1 MKKIYLYVI
10 AGVLAIAGCAKTPSA
25 QDQIIP
31 EEEPTA
37 TVPEDEADS
46 EANVVTIK
54 ASIEGETK
62 TTYTEDTGSM
72 KAIVGWEAGDQIKV
86 LYSNGEGGSYSVKD
100 FTTTA
105 GDGNFT
111 GTPGDKTE
119 GGAYAHVAFYPIE
132 SYASIWKGDGK
143 ESFYF
148 NFPDEIT
155 GSGANMIPMMVYTL
169 NADFESDPVYRFK
182 HTGAVLRFKF
192 ANIPSTARQLII
204 TSSSHELAGRY
215 YTSYDSTNQLYYY
228 TSGTSEDNES
238 VGAKYSITYNFT
250 PDVDN
255 SYTFYLHHG
264 LTTPSGNFTFTF
276 KNAGGDVICSRTTS
290 LGGLASTTLV
300 RNTMY
305 RININAL
312 SFDGYPLSLITINP
326 SDLSNTHN
334 SELPGNAFKS
344 GGFDFYALNARK
356 PSSSD
361 NIEFKNTGDA
371 TIYNSTDFGQ
381 IVRIVVNKGQS
392 TYYRSA
398 FKLYAGATSKPS
410 SNEIPYSSYVD
421 DGGSNMSTTYN
432 LATGDYHYF
441 TLHSIDDTY
450 NTYTGTIQIYYKPND

>member
-10 AGVLAIAGCAKTPSA
+10 AGVLAIAGCAKTPSV
-25 QDQIIP
+25 QEQIIP
-31 EEEPTA
+31 EDEPIATEPEE
-37 TVPEDEADS
+37 EADP

-54 ASIEGETK
+54 ATIEGETK
-62 TTYTEDTGSM
+62 TTYTENTETM

-86 LYSNGEGGSYSVKD
+86 LYSNGEGGGYSIKD
-100 FTTTA
+100 FTSTA
-105 GDGNFT
+105 GDGTFT
-111 GTPGDKTE
+111 GSPGDKTE

-192 ANIPSTARQLII
+192 TNIPSTARQLII
-204 TSSSHELAGRY
+204 TSASHELAGRY

-250 PDVDN
+250 PEVDN

-264 LTTPSGNFTFTF
+264 LTTPSGDFTFTF
-276 KNAGGDVICSRTTS
+276 KNAGGDVICSRTTT

-305 RININAL
+305 RVNIDAM
-312 SFDGYPLSLITINP
+312 SFDGYPLSSIIIGPTNVPNVP
-326 SDLSNTHN
+326 SGES
-334 SELPGNAFKS
+334 AFTV
-344 GGFDFYALNARK
+344 GGFNFYGIRVENYGGLGNDIKFYQNGDSKDAR
-356 PSSSD
+356 
-361 NIEFKNTGDA
+361 
-371 TIYNSTDFGQ
+371 IYNTSDFGRIAK
-381 IVRIVVNKGQS
+381 IVISKGV
-392 TYYRSA
+392 TNYY
-398 FKLYAGATSKPS
+398 
-410 SNEIPYSSYVD
+410 YSSYIMYA
-421 DGGSNMSTTYN
+421 GSSENPTSTEIPVASHDETTTTYN
-432 LATGDYHYF
+432 LATGDYHFFNYRINSTSSNQYF
-441 TLHSIDDTY
+441 
-450 NTYTGTIQIYYKPND
+450 GTIQIYYKPND